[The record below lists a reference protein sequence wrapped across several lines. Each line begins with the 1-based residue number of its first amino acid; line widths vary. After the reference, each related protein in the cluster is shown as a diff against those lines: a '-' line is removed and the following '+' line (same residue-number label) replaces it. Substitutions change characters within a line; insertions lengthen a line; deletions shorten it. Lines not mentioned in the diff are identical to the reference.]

1 MLVGRSRPFVL
12 LLLLLAGGL
21 LVPTVAAGQ
30 EPAISPPAADNQAP
44 PSHAEPPVS
53 TRPAAS
59 LAETTP
65 ASEHVT
71 LTFPNR
77 PITRLRARVLYRP
90 PRERAEA
97 IVRRLD
103 ALVDEGLTGPITTQ
117 KSSDGVL
124 VLVASRPVFGLTPAD
139 VDELAGETLDARVNQ
154 ATVALRQALTE
165 AVELRTP
172 WILLRGG
179 LQAFGATVIFL
190 ALLWGIR
197 RAHGAVATRL
207 IETATQRLQRFPV
220 GDPAL
225 LRASRVLEFARRL
238 VMLVVLAAAA
248 LVTYSWLTFVLRR
261 FPYTRPWG
269 ESLREF
275 FFSTGTHLGLGFM
288 RAMPGLFTVAVI
300 FLITRFFVR
309 LANLLFEAVEQ
320 NRVTLPWV
328 YAETAQPTR
337 RLVNA
342 LFWLFAVVVAYPYLP
357 GSGTDAF
364 KGVSVF
370 LGLMIS
376 LGSSGVISQMMSSF
390 MITYSRALRLGDY
403 VRVGDVE
410 GTVTHMGMLSTKV
423 KTPRREEITIPN
435 SVLVSNTTTNYSK
448 FAESDGVYVPT
459 SVTIGYDT
467 PWRQVEALLLMA
479 ADRTAGVRG
488 QPKPVVFQTAL
499 QDFYVQYT
507 LLVSL
512 EKADR
517 RGPILNTLHANIQ
530 DAFNEHGVQIMSPNY
545 EADPSGPKVVPKERW
560 FEAPSRP
567 APSAAPDRPPR

>member
-1 MLVGRSRPFVL
+1 VGVRSGTSFKWRWHSPGLVALVL
-12 LLLLLAGGL
+12 SLSAVGT

-30 EPAISPPAADNQAP
+30 EPAGSESPAAP
-44 PSHAEPPVS
+44 AEPPVS
-53 TRPAAS
+53 AQPATRISEP
-59 LAETTP
+59 TP

-71 LTFPNR
+71 LTYTNR
-77 PITRLRARVLYRP
+77 PIARLRARVLYRP
-90 PRERAEA
+90 PRERAAA

-103 ALVDEGLTGPITTQ
+103 AFVDEGLTGPISTQ
-117 KSSDGVL
+117 KSADGVL
-124 VLVASRPVFGLTPAD
+124 VLIASRPAFGLTPPD
-139 VDELAGETLDARVNQ
+139 VDELAGETLDGQVRDSV
-154 ATVALRQALTE
+154 VALGQALHE

-172 WILLRGG
+172 AVLLRGA
-179 LQAFGATVIFL
+179 LLALAATIVAL

-197 RAHGAVATRL
+197 RLHRALATRL
-207 IETATQRLQRFPV
+207 IERASERLQRFPV

-238 VMLVVLAAAA
+238 VMLVVIAAAA
-248 LVTYSWLTFVLRR
+248 LVTYSWLTFVLRQ

-269 ESLREF
+269 ESLRGF
-275 FFSTGTHLGLGFM
+275 FFDTATHLGLGFM

-300 FLITRFFVR
+300 FLVARFFVR
-309 LANLLFEAVEQ
+309 LSNLLFEAVEQ
-320 NRVTLPWV
+320 NRVSLPWV
-328 YAETAQPTR
+328 YPETAQPTR
-337 RLVNA
+337 RLFVA
-342 LFWLFAVVVAYPYLP
+342 LLWLFAVVVAYPYLP

-370 LGLMIS
+370 VGLMIS

-390 MITYSRALRLGDY
+390 MITYSRALRIGDY
-403 VRVGDVE
+403 VRIGDVE

-423 KTPRREEITIPN
+423 KTPRREEVTIPN

-448 FAESDGVYVPT
+448 FAGSDGVYVPT

-479 ADRTAGVRG
+479 ADRTEGVRRE
-488 QPKPVVFQTAL
+488 PKPVVFQTAL

-512 EKADR
+512 EQPQL
-517 RGPILNTLHANIQ
+517 RGPVLNRLHANIQ
-530 DAFNEHGVQIMSPNY
+530 DVFNEYGVQIMSPNY
-545 EADPSGPKVVPKERW
+545 EADPAAPKVVPKDRW
-560 FEAPSRP
+560 FEAPGRSESGSK
-567 APSAAPDRPPR
+567 A